1 MDAYSIYAMQFD
13 YEEFQSV
20 EEVMAYLVTIAPLM
34 KQVMTLH
41 AYKGYTFALLP
52 FSPLSG
58 DHILM
63 VYARREVEQGLLEF
77 DISSMKYRKVNSV
90 ERADRNYFIV
100 TTPKVNTLA
109 DKAIDNMNK
118 QQ

>member
-1 MDAYSIYAMQFD
+1 MQFD

-34 KQVMTLH
+34 KQIMTLH
-41 AYKGYTFALLP
+41 TYKGYTFALLP

-63 VYARREVEQGLLEF
+63 VYAKKEIDQGLLEF
-77 DISSMKYRKVNSV
+77 DISTMKYRKVNAV
-90 ERADRNYFIV
+90 ERADKNYFIV

-109 DKAIDNMNK
+109 DKAIENLERRP
-118 QQ
+118 Q

>member
-1 MDAYSIYAMQFD
+1 MQFD

-34 KQVMTLH
+34 KQIMTLH
-41 AYKGYTFALLP
+41 TYKGYTFALLP
-52 FSPLSG
+52 LSPLSG

-63 VYARREVEQGLLEF
+63 VYARKEVEQGLLEF
-77 DISSMKYRKVNSV
+77 DISTMKYRKVSAV
-90 ERADRNYFIV
+90 ERADKNYFIV

-109 DKAIDNMNK
+109 DKAIENLSRL
-118 QQ
+118 

>member
-1 MDAYSIYAMQFD
+1 MQFD

-41 AYKGYTFALLP
+41 TYRGYTFALLP

-63 VYARREVEQGLLEF
+63 VYAKREIEHGLLEF
-77 DISSMKYRKVNSV
+77 DLSTLKYRKVSAV
-90 ERADRNYFIV
+90 ERADKNYFIV
-100 TTPKVNTLA
+100 TTPRRNTLA
-109 DKAIDNMNK
+109 DKAIEELEK
-118 QQ
+118 SISS